1 MGDQLKLPA
10 IPGLE
15 RTDPVLTQV
24 DSSIKW
30 YDTNALRAMRIHFG
44 LRTTQLVLATLIPIS
59 QVFDWG
65 LLSRVLAAVLAGGIA
80 LSQGLDSL
88 HHYGEHY
95 VGWRATAQRM
105 LRERFLFSAHAG
117 EYEKFPAL
125 SEGARQV
132 LAANVNAI
140 EAQES
145 QSWQSLQAKT
155 SGSLAAQPAGS
166 MSQAD
171 GAADG
176 PGTPH

>member
-1 MGDQLKLPA
+1 MGDLLELPA
-10 IPGLE
+10 IPGLAS
-15 RTDPVLTQV
+15 TDPVLVQV
-24 DSSIKW
+24 DASIKW
-30 YDTNALRAMRIHFG
+30 YDTNARRSMRIHFG

-80 LSQGLDSL
+80 LCQGLDSL

-117 EYEKFPAL
+117 EYEQFPAL
-125 SEGARQV
+125 SEDARQA

-155 SGSLAAQPAGS
+155 SSSLAAQPGS
-166 MSQAD
+166 TSQPG

-176 PGTPH
+176 LDAPN